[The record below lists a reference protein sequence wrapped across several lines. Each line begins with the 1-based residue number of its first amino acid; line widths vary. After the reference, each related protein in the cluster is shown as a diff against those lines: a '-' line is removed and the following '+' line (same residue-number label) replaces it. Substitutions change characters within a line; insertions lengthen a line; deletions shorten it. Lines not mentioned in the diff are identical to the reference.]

1 MHHDL
6 EPAPGMAPIV
16 GLLYATV
23 EDTYRRLR
31 QRVEGMSQEELDD
44 KGPFGDLNSTGQLIR
59 HLAVVDLHWVYRL
72 RGEPVPRDLQ
82 EAYGPMFDRQGKIPA
97 VSGVPLEELL
107 ESYDRVQTWFR
118 DVCLELTDEDLDRV
132 VDYEDGKT
140 ATIRWGIW
148 HIADHSRYH
157 QAQIAWLRKWWRQGR
172 NKG

>member
-82 EAYGPMFDRQGKIPA
+82 EAYGPMCDRQGKIPA
-97 VSGVPLEELL
+97 VPPGRTAGILRPGSDMVP
-107 ESYDRVQTWFR
+107 
-118 DVCLELTDEDLDRV
+118 
-132 VDYEDGKT
+132 
-140 ATIRWGIW
+140 
-148 HIADHSRYH
+148 
-157 QAQIAWLRKWWRQGR
+157 GR
-172 NKG
+172 MP

>member
-44 KGPFGDLNSTGQLIR
+44 KGPFGNLNSTGQLIR
-59 HLAVVDLHWVYRL
+59 HLAVVDLHWVYRF
-72 RGEPVPRDLQ
+72 RGEPVSRDLQ

-97 VSGVPLEELL
+97 VPPGGTAGV
-107 ESYDRVQTWFR
+107 
-118 DVCLELTDEDLDRV
+118 
-132 VDYEDGKT
+132 
-140 ATIRWGIW
+140 
-148 HIADHSRYH
+148 
-157 QAQIAWLRKWWRQGR
+157 LRLGSDTVPGR
-172 NKG
+172 MP